1 MENPN
6 YPIKGKKNG
15 GVILF
20 DKVPNSFNDL
30 KIGDRY
36 VYLKGNR
43 ILNLT
48 SPSAVDDE
56 IGKVVWYYNIK
67 DVDRVIG
74 TVDETLITIYNQ
86 LKRNNMLKK
95 VIGIPVINKNTFKA
109 IDNIQKVI
117 INGTHNYTR

>member
-43 ILNLT
+43 ILNLM